1 MNESIETLDIA
12 RVIRNR
18 LTVIAL
24 CTDSLEVAF
33 RCEVSRAEKQQFAVI
48 QSSIRDIKL
57 VLDRMAGCFQAELL
71 ALKQRQRGGEWI
83 GGADA
88 ARSDQRDPTVTN

>member
-24 CTDSLEVAF
+24 CTDSLELTFGCDLAP
-33 RCEVSRAEKQQFAVI
+33 AEKQQFAVI
-48 QSSIRDIKL
+48 QSSVKDIKL

-71 ALKQRQRGGEWI
+71 ALKQRQCGSEWI
-83 GGADA
+83 GATQP
-88 ARSDQRDPTVTN
+88 ARSSQHDPTSTN

>member
-12 RVIRNR
+12 HVIRNR

-24 CTDSLEVAF
+24 CTDSLEAAF
-33 RCEVSRAEKQQFAVI
+33 HCDVSLADKQQFAVI
-48 QSSIRDIKL
+48 QSSIKDIKL

-71 ALKQRQRGGEWI
+71 VLKQRQCGGKWI
-83 GGADA
+83 GGTKS
-88 ARSDQRDPTVTN
+88 ARSNQQDPTSTN